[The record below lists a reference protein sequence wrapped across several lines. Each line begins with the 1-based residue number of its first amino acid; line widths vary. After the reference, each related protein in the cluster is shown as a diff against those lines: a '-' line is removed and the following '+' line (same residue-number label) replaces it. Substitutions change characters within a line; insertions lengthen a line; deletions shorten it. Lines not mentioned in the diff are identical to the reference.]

1 MFSKY
6 FKSLAI
12 ISIAISASSIS
23 ADDTGSLNV
32 SVVDSSGNA
41 VVGAVV
47 SAKTS
52 ESLRGASGATNS
64 DGTVK
69 LNFLDPSSK
78 YVVNVK
84 ASGFASSSAS
94 NITVVSGQIRGL
106 SLVVSA
112 ATAGIDDVVVVASR
126 EALIDTT
133 SAQQGL
139 DITLALTESLPTGR
153 NYQSYLQLAPSVK
166 PTSTGNPSSKSG
178 VNYRDA
184 FGQVGRSTD
193 NIYYID
199 GVNVTN
205 VDNGLANSN
214 LNSEIIQEQQ
224 VLTGGLSAEYEG
236 GTGLVSKVITKS
248 GGNEFSG
255 SINYYFQNDSL
266 VADNDNL
273 PNDTYN
279 KFDTAI
285 TLGGPIAVS

>member
-12 ISIAISASSIS
+12 FTIAISASFIS
-23 ADDTGSLNV
+23 ADDTGALNV
-32 SVVDSSGNA
+32 TVVDSSGNA

-52 ESLRGASGATNS
+52 ESLRSASGATNS

-69 LNFLDPSSK
+69 LSFLDPSSK

-84 ASGFASSSAS
+84 ASGFASSSAT
-94 NITVVSGQIRGL
+94 NITVVSGQTRGL
-106 SLVVSA
+106 SLVVAS
-112 ATAGIDDVVVVASR
+112 ATADMDELVVVASR

-166 PTSTGNPSSKSG
+166 PSNTGNPSSKSG

-184 FGQVGRSTD
+184 FGQTGRSTD
-193 NIYYID
+193 NVYYID

-248 GGNEFSG
+248 GGNEFTG
-255 SINYYFQNDSL
+255 IY
-266 VADNDNL
+266 
-273 PNDTYN
+273 
-279 KFDTAI
+279 
-285 TLGGPIAVS
+285 